1 MIPIEVEQIIK
12 VARNCLR
19 ITFYNCTLIMDLFS
33 KDKDRSQ
40 SMNFGLGEFK
50 TEYISLSGKLQR
62 TYHVAF
68 KIEDK
73 LTMFLKAISTSNI
86 KKSLKV
92 INFYDC
98 GLSEENIQKLVNQYE
113 LNQIEIDLKYR
124 PQAK

>member
-1 MIPIEVEQIIK
+1 
-12 VARNCLR
+12 
-19 ITFYNCTLIMDLFS
+19 
-33 KDKDRSQ
+33 
-40 SMNFGLGEFK
+40 MNFGLGEFK
-50 TEYISLSGKLQR
+50 TEYISLSGKLR
-62 TYHVAF
+62 RVYHASF

-73 LTMFLKAISTSNI
+73 LEMFIKAISTSNI